1 MEKLLKVNDKNN
13 ETFTENKMGVMP
25 INRLIIS
32 VSAPIM
38 ISMLVQSLYNLV
50 DSVFVSKVGEA
61 AITSVALALPL
72 QQLMMAV
79 GIGTAVGVNSYVSR
93 SLGAK
98 RFDES
103 DKAANNGV
111 TLAFFSFII
120 FFIIGLFFSR
130 NIIHMQTADQNIVS
144 TGHIYLEICCIG
156 SLGIFMHLMFERLLQ
171 STGKTVYTMIAQ
183 CIGAVLNIILDPIFI
198 FGLLGMPKMG
208 LTGAAVAT
216 VISQWIGAFTVIFF
230 CIKYNK
236 EIKISFKLMK
246 PDLEIIK
253 KIYKVGL
260 PSIIMISIVSVT
272 MFCYNKI
279 LSAFSTTAIALLGIY
294 FRLQSFIYMP
304 IFGLNNGMI
313 AIVAYNYGAKK
324 IDRMKE
330 CIFTGLK
337 YSTVVMFLGM
347 IMMILIPEK
356 LLNIFSAS
364 DYMMQI
370 GVVCFRV
377 FSLSFILA
385 GISIICSGV
394 FQAVGKGVLSMAIS
408 ITRQI
413 FILIPLAYLLSLTG
427 DINKVWWSMPIAE
440 AVAIILSIYYMKKFL
455 KEAEALKI
463 KTR

>member
-1 MEKLLKVNDKNN
+1 MEKAL
-13 ETFTENKMGVMP
+13 ERENKMGAML
-25 INRLIIS
+25 INKLIIS

-98 RFDES
+98 NFEES
-103 DKAANNGV
+103 NKAANNGIL
-111 TLAFFSFII
+111 LAFISFML
-120 FFIIGLFFSR
+120 FFFIGLFFSR
-130 NIIHMQTADQNIVS
+130 NIIEMQTKNAEIVS
-144 TGHIYLEICCIG
+144 TGPIYLQICCMG

-171 STGKTVYTMIAQ
+171 STGKTIYTMIAQ
-183 CIGAVLNIILDPIFI
+183 CIGAILNIILDPILI
-198 FGLLGMPKMG
+198 FGLLGAPKMG

-230 CIKYNK
+230 CLKYNK
-236 EIKISFKLMK
+236 EIEISFKFMK
-246 PDLEIIK
+246 ADATIIK
-253 KIYKVGL
+253 NIYKVGI
-260 PSIIMISIVSVT
+260 PSIVMISISSITV
-272 MFCYNKI
+272 FCYNKI
-279 LSAFSTTAIALLGIY
+279 LSTFSTTAIALMGIY

-304 IFGLNNGMI
+304 VFGLNNGMI
-313 AIVAYNYGAKK
+313 AIVAYNYGARK

-330 CIFTGLK
+330 CIFTGIK
-337 YSTVVMFLGM
+337 YSTVVMTLGM
-347 IMMILIPEK
+347 LMMLLIPRQ
-356 LLNIFSAS
+356 LLTIFSAS
-364 DYMMQI
+364 DYMMKI

-394 FQAVGKGVLSMAIS
+394 FQAVGKGVLSMLIS

-413 FILIPLAYLLSLTG
+413 FILIPLAYIFSLTG

-440 AVAIILSIYYMKKFL
+440 AIAIILSIYYMRKLL
-455 KEAEALKI
+455 KDVESI
-463 KTR
+463 